1 MNSLWWMIGACAVGV
16 WGTAAAEVKESAAD
30 GFLVTI
36 AATTPA
42 TPAKVYAALV
52 QPQSWWSDE
61 HTWSGKAA
69 NLTLKPEA
77 GGCFCERWSEGSAEH
92 GRVIMALPEKLLRL
106 DGALGPLQEFS
117 LKGTL
122 SFWLKPGEKGGTEL
136 SVEYRVNGASSS
148 GLDTF
153 APNVDDVIATQVGRL
168 VRYIDSG
175 HPDAPAKPPI
185 KEESQLQRE
194 ARETILEEW
203 KKSAEGEQ
211 PTAEKVP
218 AIPLTPP
225 AKKTKPARPD
235 ATKAAG
241 KQDP

>member
-16 WGTAAAEVKESAAD
+16 WRTATAEVTESAAD

-36 AATTPA
+36 AATSPA

-69 NLTLKPEA
+69 NLSLKAEA
-77 GGCFCERWSEGSAEH
+77 GGCFCERWSDGSAEH

-117 LKGTL
+117 LKATL

-136 SVEYRVNGASSS
+136 SVEYRVNGAGSS
-148 GLDTF
+148 GLDAF
-153 APNVDDVIATQVGRL
+153 APRVDEVIDTQVGRL

-194 ARETILEEW
+194 AREAILEDW
-203 KKSAEGEQ
+203 KKSAEGQQ

-218 AIPLTPP
+218 ATPLAPP

-235 ATKAAG
+235 ATKAEG
-241 KQDP
+241 KQNP